1 MKFGWNF
8 YKRKKSFHITKFS
21 LVALLFAIVLFLY
34 SLSVIVALV
43 WGFFAS
49 LKGSLEFAANLFY
62 LPRGHIWEWKWSNY
76 EMVLSNFIVP
86 VYSGEVR
93 YEVTMPMMALYSVLY
108 AGGCSFLA
116 TLTPCVVGYLITRFP
131 NKFSKVISA
140 VALVAIIIPIVGNN
154 VSMLQMLHTLG
165 LYDTMIGN
173 WIMSM
178 SFISIYMFVFSA
190 AFKGVAKT
198 YSEAAE
204 IDGANNFTVFFRINL
219 PLVKSAFFSV
229 MLLMF
234 IARWNDYSMPLL
246 YMPSKPTLAYG
257 IYSFNFTTLTELS
270 WPPFRIA
277 GSMILVLPM
286 FVLFLLFHKRLMGNL
301 SMGGIKE

>member
-1 MKFGWNF
+1 MRWNF
-8 YKRKKSFHITKFS
+8 KKKRQFHITKFS
-21 LVALLFAIVLFLY
+21 AVAAIFALLLALY
-34 SLSVIVALV
+34 SLSVIVALI

-49 LKGSLEFAANLFY
+49 LKGSLEFAANLFS

-76 EMVLSNFIVP
+76 AMVLNNFIVP
-86 VYSGEVR
+86 VYNGAVR
-93 YEVTMPMMALYSVLY
+93 YEVTMPMMVLYSVLY
-108 AGGCSFLA
+108 AGGCSFFA
-116 TLTPCVVGYLITRFP
+116 TLAPCVVGYLITRYP
-131 NKFSKVISA
+131 NRFSKAVSA

-154 VSMLQMLHTLG
+154 VSMLQMLHVLG
-165 LYDTMIGN
+165 IYDTMIGN

-178 SFISIYMFVFSA
+178 SFISIYMFVFGA
-190 AFKGVAKT
+190 AFKGVARSYT
-198 YSEAAE
+198 EAAV

-219 PLVKSAFFSV
+219 PLVKSAFFTV

-234 IARWNDYSMPLL
+234 IARWNDYSLPLL

-257 IYSFNFTTLTELS
+257 IYSFNFTTLTELG

-286 FVLFLLFHKRLMGNL
+286 LVLFILFHNRLMGNI